1 MPEDRVRSHIWVT
14 GRVQGVF
21 FRQETARKA
30 RSRGVAGWVRNLPDG
45 RVEAVL
51 EGRAED
57 VAAVVEW
64 AVAGPPI
71 AHVEHV
77 EIEEEIPEGESGFRI
92 R

>member
-1 MPEDRVRSHIWVT
+1 MPEDRVRSHIWVA

-30 RSRGVAGWVRNLPDG
+30 RSRGLAGWVRNLPDG

-51 EGRAED
+51 EGPPED

-64 AVAGPPI
+64 AGSGPPM

-77 EIEEEIPEGESGFRI
+77 EVEEETPEGESGFRI

>member
-1 MPEDRVRSHIWVT
+1 MPEDRVRSHIWVA

-30 RSRGVAGWVRNLPDG
+30 RSRGVSGWVRNLPDG

-51 EGRAED
+51 EGLPED

-64 AVAGPPI
+64 ARAGPPM
-71 AHVEHV
+71 AHVERV
-77 EIEEEIPEGESGFRI
+77 EVEDQTPEGESGFRI